1 MSSSLAPSANF
12 RVISALRLWAGGAV
26 EFEHTCRR
34 FICRVALS
42 SSKKERQMSP
52 GKRAQYHGRAAND
65 VDVLFDD
72 RQRITQHGVPTDV
85 TGSLSTQ

>member
-1 MSSSLAPSANF
+1 
-12 RVISALRLWAGGAV
+12 
-26 EFEHTCRR
+26 
-34 FICRVALS
+34 
-42 SSKKERQMSP
+42 MSP